1 MATKKKSEPKE
12 IKQPENVKVIT
23 VAQAMAAANAGDL
36 DTVQEY
42 IKLAGKDALKGIVKL
57 RDEML
62 ER

>member
-1 MATKKKSEPKE
+1 MATKKKKA
-12 IKQPENVKVIT
+12 QPEAPKDNVKVIT

-42 IKLAGKDALKGIVKL
+42 INLAGNDALKGIVKL